1 MRALLFGLAWAIL
14 CAVAP
19 ARAALFGDDEARKAI
34 IDLRAKVAEQDRRT
48 QEQLADLAAR
58 LERLEAAQR
67 GQLEFANTV
76 DALRQEIARLRGQ
89 IDVLANEVATQQQ
102 RNRDLYADLDTRLKA
117 LEPKPVTIDGKSI
130 AVPRDEQ
137 AAYDAALVLFRAG
150 DYKSATTSL
159 RQFLSRYPQSVYVP
173 SAWYWLG
180 NAYYQQRDYREAVSA
195 HQLVVDKYPESSRAP
210 EALLG
215 LAASQ
220 AELKDRTRSRASLQK
235 LIKDYPDTEAAKIA
249 KERLAA
255 MGKG

>member
-1 MRALLFGLAWAIL
+1 MRRLIAGLAWF
-14 CAVAP
+14 AVFAAAP
-19 ARAALFGDDEARKAI
+19 AHALFGDDEARKAI
-34 IDLRAKVAEQDRRT
+34 IDLRAKVAEQDRRN

-76 DALRQEIARLRGQ
+76 DGLRQEIARLRGQ
-89 IDVLANEVATQQQ
+89 IDVLANEVATLQQ
-102 RNRDLYADLDTRLKA
+102 RNRDLYSDLDARLKA

-130 AVPRDEQ
+130 TVPRDEQ
-137 AAYDAALVLFRAG
+137 AAYDAALVLFRSG
-150 DYKSATTSL
+150 DYKSATASL
-159 RQFLSRYPQSVYVP
+159 QQFLSRYPQSAFVP

-180 NAYYQQRDYREAVSA
+180 NAYYQQRDYREAVNS
-195 HQLVVDKYPESSRAP
+195 HQLVVDKYPESNRAP

-220 AELKDRTRSRASLQK
+220 AELKDRTRSRASLQR
-235 LIKDYPDTEAAKIA
+235 LIKDYPDSEAAKIA

-255 MGKG
+255 MNKR